1 MNREII
7 FRGKSSD
14 NDEWVQGYLHKKRNF
29 IGENYYI
36 DCLKYGHIGKYN
48 TIECVT
54 EMVEP
59 ETVGEYT
66 GLNDK
71 NGTKIFE
78 GDIVKTQGGYNM
90 GVFWHDEFTGFY
102 LKNEKLDSTHFFGEA
117 VEPCQCEVV
126 GNIHDNKEL
135 LDKS

>member
-59 ETVGEYT
+59 ETIGQYT
-66 GLNDK
+66 GFNDK

-78 GDIVKTQGGYNM
+78 GDIVKSKTGTIILVKYTN
-90 GVFWHDEFTGFY
+90 TGFY
-102 LKNEKLDSTHFFGEA
+102 PYRNQSGFTKVTNWKNVLEG
-117 VEPCQCEVV
+117 EVV

-135 LDKS
+135 LDES

>member
-14 NDEWVQGYLHKKRNF
+14 NDEWVQGHLHKKRNPF
-29 IGENYYI
+29 KEYFYIDTLKIGKIGE
-36 DCLKYGHIGKYN
+36 YN

-59 ETVGEYT
+59 ETIGQYI
-66 GLNDK
+66 GINDK
-71 NGTKIFE
+71 NGIKIFE
-78 GDIVKTQGGYNM
+78 GDIINGKDGTIILIKYTN
-90 GVFWHDEFTGFY
+90 TGFY
-102 LKNEKLDSTHFFGEA
+102 PYRNQSGFSKITNWKNVLDGE
-117 VEPCQCEVV
+117 VI

-135 LDKS
+135 LDSKTD